1 MRQTAF
7 QTFCRQFPTLYK
19 RNSRNQLAATVKKAV
34 CWSTIENTRAA
45 SEHKGRYSRKDQ
57 KNNQDC
63 HRSDNKNMART
74 KATVR
79 RLPAKTRCLP
89 KWLVNRE
96 YGKKKNNLPFQDK
109 RNTTR
114 TKDCNH
120 HQEWT
125 NKKINVKRKSRYFN
139 STNRLIF

>member
-1 MRQTAF
+1 MT
-7 QTFCRQFPTLYK
+7 
-19 RNSRNQLAATVKKAV
+19 KAV
-34 CWSTIENTRAA
+34 CRSTIENTRAA

-63 HRSDNKNMART
+63 HRNDNKNMART

-96 YGKKKNNLPFQDK
+96 YGKKKTIYPFKIKEILPEQK
-109 RNTTR
+109 NVII
-114 TKDCNH
+114 TKNG
-120 HQEWT
+120 QIKTIMSNENPGILT
-125 NKKINVKRKSRYFN
+125 AQ
-139 STNRLIF
+139 TG